1 MLLPTL
7 GKMRSEASYIF
18 RLRFGI
24 LRILAL
30 LARLYAPAAL
40 KADQSADFIHLT
52 DGANVTITAYIGT
65 NTAVMIPDTI
75 IGLPVTSIGNKAFFP
90 HGVTNI
96 GTNAFQTCLT
106 LTSVTIPKSV
116 IDLGENA
123 FNVCTDLTNVAI
135 GNRVTNIGSAAFA
148 ECTALSS
155 VIVPNSVTS
164 IGLGC
169 SILGPAW
176 ATLRS
181 RTASCVLGTRHSTTA
196 PAWRPSRWM
205 RSIPFIAV
213 RLGFYSTKAKPR
225 LSNIRVARKE
235 AII

>member
-90 HGVTNI
+90 
-96 GTNAFQTCLT
+96 
-106 LTSVTIPKSV
+106 
-116 IDLGENA
+116 
-123 FNVCTDLTNVAI
+123 
-135 GNRVTNIGSAAFA
+135 
-148 ECTALSS
+148 TASPVS
-155 VIVPNSVTS
+155 
-164 IGLGC
+164 
-169 SILGPAW
+169 GPM
-176 ATLRS
+176 RS
-181 RTASCVLGTRHSTTA
+181 RRALAWPASRFPTASSTSGKM
-196 PAWRPSRWM
+196 PST
-205 RSIPFIAV
+205 S
-213 RLGFYSTKAKPR
+213 
-225 LSNIRVARKE
+225 ART
-235 AII
+235 